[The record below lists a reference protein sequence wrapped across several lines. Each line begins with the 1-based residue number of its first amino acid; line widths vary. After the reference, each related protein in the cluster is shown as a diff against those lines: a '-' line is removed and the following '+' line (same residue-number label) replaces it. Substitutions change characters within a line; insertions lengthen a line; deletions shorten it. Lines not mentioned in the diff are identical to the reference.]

1 MFYTLLGLI
10 FLKPILKYIFNI
22 NIISEYRIEIV
33 SLGYFDKNG
42 KPFYKTHYRLIRVHD
57 YGYVWNKFAE
67 IADIFDPI
75 TYHLYDSEG
84 NRVTNAILDRKNW
97 RSASIL
103 ENEEEFK

>member
-1 MFYTLLGLI
+1 MEN
-10 FLKPILKYIFNI
+10 ILTKIKHRMNVD
-22 NIISEYRIEIV
+22 S
-33 SLGYFDKNG
+33 
-42 KPFYKTHYRLIRVHD
+42 
-57 YGYVWNKFAE
+57 
-67 IADIFDPI
+67 I